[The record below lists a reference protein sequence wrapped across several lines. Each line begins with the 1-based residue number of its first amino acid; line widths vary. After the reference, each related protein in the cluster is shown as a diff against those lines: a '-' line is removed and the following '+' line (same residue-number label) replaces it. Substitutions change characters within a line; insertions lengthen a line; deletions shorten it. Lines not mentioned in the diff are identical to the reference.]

1 MLSKLLLNLRN
12 GFNIEKLVA
21 FEFEQV
27 KKDGYL
33 VAIPCQEYTIN
44 GETYT
49 AIGTV
54 YDHSK
59 LDSMLNLGGYDGS
72 AYLFMLDDDGNITY
86 TNQKDDIFFRNYSLL
101 KHLKSNHAI
110 TEKEF
115 DSLNKKIAEGK
126 KGVELLEKD
135 NRGNCK
141 RILEIFWF
149 VDERQ
154 VFVCKLIGKKELFYK
169 DMMKITYINHSG
181 FLIETKDCYY
191 IFDYYKGELPLLDK
205 KKEVIVFCS
214 HFHKDHFNPV
224 IFEILDD
231 MSMTYQAILAKDIRK
246 RKHLSDMK
254 ITYVYHD
261 QTYNLD
267 NGTQV
272 DTLLSNDSG
281 VAFIVKTKE
290 GTIYH
295 AGDLNDWYWDGEPK
309 ADNQRLTSAYRAEI
323 RKIKGMH
330 FDAAFVPL
338 DPRQGDHYADGIL
351 YFLKNVDC
359 NVIFPMHYWNDANVI
374 KRFITEYPQY
384 KSRIKNTECAKGEE
398 L

>member
-1 MLSKLLLNLRN
+1 MICYPVPAL
-12 GFNIEKLVA
+12 I
-21 FEFEQV
+21 
-27 KKDGYL
+27 
-33 VAIPCQEYTIN
+33 YT
-44 GETYT
+44 G
-49 AIGTV
+49 
-54 YDHSK
+54 
-59 LDSMLNLGGYDGS
+59 
-72 AYLFMLDDDGNITY
+72 
-86 TNQKDDIFFRNYSLL
+86 DI
-101 KHLKSNHAI
+101 
-110 TEKEF
+110 
-115 DSLNKKIAEGK
+115 
-126 KGVELLEKD
+126 
-135 NRGNCK
+135 
-141 RILEIFWF
+141 
-149 VDERQ
+149 
-154 VFVCKLIGKKELFYK
+154 
-169 DMMKITYINHSG
+169 MKITYINHSG
-181 FLIETKDCYY
+181 FLLETRDCYY
-191 IFDYYKGELPLLDK
+191 IFDYYKGELPNLDK
-205 KKEVIVFCS
+205 EKEVIVFCS
-214 HFHKDHFNPV
+214 HFHKDHFNPQ
-224 IFEILDD
+224 IFGILDD
-231 MSMTYQAILAKDIRK
+231 MGMTYQAVLANDIRK
-246 RKHLSDMK
+246 RNHLSGMK

-290 GTIYH
+290 GIIYH

-309 ADNQRLTSAYRAEI
+309 TDNQRLTSAYRAEI

-384 KSRIKNTECAKGEE
+384 KSRIKNTECTKGEE

>member
-1 MLSKLLLNLRN
+1 
-12 GFNIEKLVA
+12 
-21 FEFEQV
+21 
-27 KKDGYL
+27 
-33 VAIPCQEYTIN
+33 
-44 GETYT
+44 
-49 AIGTV
+49 
-54 YDHSK
+54 
-59 LDSMLNLGGYDGS
+59 
-72 AYLFMLDDDGNITY
+72 
-86 TNQKDDIFFRNYSLL
+86 
-101 KHLKSNHAI
+101 
-110 TEKEF
+110 
-115 DSLNKKIAEGK
+115 
-126 KGVELLEKD
+126 
-135 NRGNCK
+135 
-141 RILEIFWF
+141 
-149 VDERQ
+149 
-154 VFVCKLIGKKELFYK
+154 
-169 DMMKITYINHSG
+169 
-181 FLIETKDCYY
+181 
-191 IFDYYKGELPLLDK
+191 
-205 KKEVIVFCS
+205 
-214 HFHKDHFNPV
+214 
-224 IFEILDD
+224 

>member
-1 MLSKLLLNLRN
+1 MGLFKKK
-12 GFNIEKLVA
+12 I
-21 FEFEQV
+21 V
-27 KKDGYL
+27 KKTYDREHMKP
-33 VAIPCQEYTIN
+33 VIRASICT
-44 GETYT
+44 GEE
-49 AIGTV
+49 V
-54 YDHSK
+54 
-59 LDSMLNLGGYDGS
+59 
-72 AYLFMLDDDGNITY
+72 
-86 TNQKDDIFFRNYSLL
+86 
-101 KHLKSNHAI
+101 
-110 TEKEF
+110 EKEYQTSSGSWMNARYSSV
-115 DSLNKKIAEGK
+115 SLQGK
-126 KGVELLEKD
+126 RSYFIKV
-135 NRGNCK
+135 
-141 RILEIFWF
+141 
-149 VDERQ
+149 
-154 VFVCKLIGKKELFYK
+154 
-169 DMMKITYINHSG
+169 MKITYINHSG

-214 HFHKDHFNPV
+214 HFHEDHFNPV

-338 DPRQGDHYADGIL
+338 DPRQGNHYADGIL

-359 NVIFPMHYWNDANVI
+359 NVIFQCITGMMPM
-374 KRFITEYPQY
+374 
-384 KSRIKNTECAKGEE
+384 
-398 L
+398 

>member
-1 MLSKLLLNLRN
+1 M
-12 GFNIEKLVA
+12 
-21 FEFEQV
+21 
-27 KKDGYL
+27 
-33 VAIPCQEYTIN
+33 
-44 GETYT
+44 
-49 AIGTV
+49 
-54 YDHSK
+54 
-59 LDSMLNLGGYDGS
+59 
-72 AYLFMLDDDGNITY
+72 
-86 TNQKDDIFFRNYSLL
+86 
-101 KHLKSNHAI
+101 
-110 TEKEF
+110 
-115 DSLNKKIAEGK
+115 
-126 KGVELLEKD
+126 
-135 NRGNCK
+135 
-141 RILEIFWF
+141 
-149 VDERQ
+149 DERQ

-169 DMMKITYINHSG
+169 GDENYL
-181 FLIETKDCYY
+181 LI
-191 IFDYYKGELPLLDK
+191 
-205 KKEVIVFCS
+205 
-214 HFHKDHFNPV
+214 
-224 IFEILDD
+224 
-231 MSMTYQAILAKDIRK
+231 
-246 RKHLSDMK
+246 
-254 ITYVYHD
+254 YVYHD

-338 DPRQGDHYADGIL
+338 DPRQENHYANGIL